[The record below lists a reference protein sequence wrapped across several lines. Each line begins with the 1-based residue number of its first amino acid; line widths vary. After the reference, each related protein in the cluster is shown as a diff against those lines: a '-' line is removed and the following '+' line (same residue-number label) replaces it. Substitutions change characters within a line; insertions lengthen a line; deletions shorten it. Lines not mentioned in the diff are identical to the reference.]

1 MSFSTT
7 FATADTLNGLKA
19 VKVTGATG
27 NYISDEAISQT
38 VSGGTAH
45 GTVVSWTL
53 DAGSP
58 APTPA
63 TPGSGVLKY
72 IQTPTLHKDTG
83 VVRAFEPNASNT
95 IDGSGSGSAGTVD
108 VALADGT
115 QLVGSIFVDG
125 IANPEIQN
133 NSGDLIYIENRRLIT
148 RAADQIEDIKLV
160 IEF

>member
-1 MSFSTT
+1 M
-7 FATADTLNGLKA
+7 
-19 VKVTGATG
+19 
-27 NYISDEAISQT
+27 ISQT
-38 VSGGTAH
+38 VTGGTAY

-58 APTPA
+58 TPTPG

-72 IQTPTLHKDTG
+72 IQTPTLHKDNG
-83 VVRAFEPNASNT
+83 VVRAFASDAANSV
-95 IDGSGSGSAGTVD
+95 DGTQSGSAGNVETG
-108 VALADGT
+108 LANGT
-115 QLVGSIFVDG
+115 QIVGSIFNDG
-125 IANPEIQN
+125 LANPEIEN